1 MQQRE
6 EEVNELQKALS
17 DMQTFLFQERENVLR
32 LYAEN
37 DRLKIQELDD
47 RKKIQHLLSL
57 TKPTDTEITYF
68 IKGILAVKKVIHSH
82 QNQVVTFFLIIP

>member
-68 IKGILAVKKVIHSH
+68 IKGIFAVKKLFIVTKIR
-82 QNQVVTFFLIIP
+82 VVTCFLIIL